1 MNEKYVE
8 ALEQYD
14 MEVRA
19 VRKGRGSWICETDQ
33 GCRLLK
39 EYRGTARRLEFEDEV
54 LGRLDTRGSLRAD
67 RYLRNREGGL
77 MTVTGDGTRYIL
89 KDWFLDREC
98 DLKDNRE
105 IRLAASR
112 LARAS
117 SMDSRHC
124 CFLNP
129 ASTIRLRPP
138 SLPGIRNIFISL
150 ILFWLLYN
158 STS

>member
-19 VRKGRGSWICETDQ
+19 VKKGRGSWICETDQ

-67 RYLRNREGGL
+67 RVRCLGMQDTDFIVIPQGAYVDAEQVGHFSDCEKVFHVYSPLYSSITWISRKSKSTDSIKLSCVNLALSWYLNSF
-77 MTVTGDGTRYIL
+77 TVESSQMG
-89 KDWFLDREC
+89 F
-98 DLKDNRE
+98 
-105 IRLAASR
+105 SR
-112 LARAS
+112 S
-117 SMDSRHC
+117 
-124 CFLNP
+124 
-129 ASTIRLRPP
+129 
-138 SLPGIRNIFISL
+138 
-150 ILFWLLYN
+150 N
-158 STS
+158 S